1 MILKICLI
9 TYIMKHIKKSSNND
23 QSDNSVTLD
32 QLFRLQHEYVDGM
45 NIPRY
50 PKKLDSRISLL
61 CTAIIHEAIEL
72 QRLTSWKWWKKP
84 TSLNQNAAKEELI
97 DIWHFV
103 IQASLELDLTPDE
116 ILDEYKRKNDINR
129 QRERTGY

>member
-72 QRLTSWKWWKKP
+72 QRLTSWKWWKKE
-84 TSLNQNAAKEELI
+84 SKFDVVSAKEELI

-103 IQASLELDLTPDE
+103 IQASIELNMDPID
-116 ILDEYKRKNDINR
+116 ILQEYSKKNKINR
-129 QRERTGY
+129 DRQKSGY